1 MTKCTVS
8 GRPAD
13 PNAHS
18 GAPTDEKKP
27 DGQYKDHYVL
37 CENERAKGYVRPVR
51 ETYLHVG
58 PPGPQFDLRDLT
70 DEERARWSDQGYV
83 KFEPYPEGHHGS
95 ATGRFWTQEQ
105 IDQVGKSRCGGS
117 LTRMPKACAET
128 YAREPGYYGS
138 TFCCGCGGYFPVGRK
153 GEFVWDERG
162 ERVGT

>member
-18 GAPTDEKKP
+18 GAPTDEKRP

-37 CENERAKGYVRPVR
+37 CETERAKGYVRPVR
-51 ETYLHVG
+51 DSYLHVG
-58 PPGPQFDLRDLT
+58 TPGPQFLLRDLT
-70 DEERARWSDQGYV
+70 EEEKERYPDYGYV

-95 ATGRFWTQEQ
+95 ATGRFWTQV
-105 IDQVGKSRCGGS
+105 DLDKVGKGCGT

-128 YAREPGYYGS
+128 YARFPGYYGS
-138 TFCCGCGGYFPVGRK
+138 TFCCGCGGYFPVGRR
-153 GEFVWDERG
+153 GEFVWPG
-162 ERVGT
+162 TSERVGT